1 MASRGKND
9 PRNTKN
15 GEENLEKSA
24 MEKATQIGRKFKIGD
39 ERERER
45 ELSNGGKL
53 IIEHEKRGFW
63 LEINPNLF
71 QIGRGKH

>member
-45 ELSNGGKL
+45 TFKWG
-53 IIEHEKRGFW
+53 
-63 LEINPNLF
+63 EID
-71 QIGRGKH
+71 H

>member
-24 MEKATQIGRKFKIGD
+24 MEKATQIGREFKIGD
-39 ERERER
+39 ERERENFQMGGNR
-45 ELSNGGKL
+45 SLSMKKGDFGWK
-53 IIEHEKRGFW
+53 
-63 LEINPNLF
+63 
-71 QIGRGKH
+71 